1 MNKKDVSASD
11 RTKGTQRFLDS
22 VEWAGNKLPDPA
34 ILFAIMLIF
43 TWVASAWLAPFKF
56 SEIDPRTGEH
66 VRIVSLLTA
75 QSSVGFV
82 QNMVKV
88 FIEFPPLGQ
97 VLVALLG
104 VGVAEYSGFIQAA
117 LKGLLQI
124 TPLRFL
130 TPMLLLIAILSHS
143 AGDAAYVIIIPLG
156 AVMYATA
163 GRHPLLGIT
172 TAFAGV
178 SGAFSASFL
187 PSAFDTLLQG
197 IHTESSPDY
206 RSCYND

>member
-1 MNKKDVSASD
+1 MNKKHVSAAD

-104 VGVAEYSGFIQAA
+104 
-117 LKGLLQI
+117 
-124 TPLRFL
+124 
-130 TPMLLLIAILSHS
+130 
-143 AGDAAYVIIIPLG
+143 
-156 AVMYATA
+156 AVENGGYW
-163 GRHPLLGIT
+163 
-172 TAFAGV
+172 FA
-178 SGAFSASFL
+178 
-187 PSAFDTLLQG
+187 D
-197 IHTESSPDY
+197 
-206 RSCYND
+206 